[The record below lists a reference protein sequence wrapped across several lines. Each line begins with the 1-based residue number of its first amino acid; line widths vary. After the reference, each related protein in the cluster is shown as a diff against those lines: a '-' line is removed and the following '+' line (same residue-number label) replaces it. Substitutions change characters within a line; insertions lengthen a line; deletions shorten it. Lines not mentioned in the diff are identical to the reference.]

1 MDKCKNMSMKYIL
14 AIDQGTTSSRAI
26 VFDEDQKIIS
36 ESQREYELQYP
47 NNGWVEADPDE
58 ILNSVEETINNV
70 LDGLPHEIAACGI
83 TNQRETVVVW
93 DKSSGKPIYPAIIWQ
108 DRRTSDL
115 CNKLKDKDNLENE
128 IREKTGLLLDPYFSA
143 SKIQWILDN
152 VENAREK
159 AISGELCF
167 GTIETYLIWNLTEE
181 KNHKTDATNA
191 SRTMLMNLKTT
202 QWDESLLKIFNIP
215 KIILPEICP
224 CDDTFGSIKALGMKF
239 PITGVIGDQQSALF
253 GQNCFEF
260 GEMKSTYGTGCF
272 LMVNTKEQIHKSE
285 ARLLSTV
292 GCMLGNKTTYALEG
306 SIFSAGT
313 SIQWL
318 RDEMEFFTDA
328 SESEE
333 LIDENFDSK
342 GINFIP
348 AFTGLGAPHW
358 NSEIRGSIHGIQRDS
373 SRKDIITAVF
383 KAIAFQTLEIL
394 DALEKDGVSV
404 SSLKVD
410 GGMVQNKRF
419 LQLLSNILSTDIK
432 KPDQIEST
440 AVGAFKIAL
449 LGSGIKNI
457 DEIKKIGTYDE
468 TKAVPSIELN
478 NDYQTWKAYLTK
490 NL

>member
-1 MDKCKNMSMKYIL
+1 M
-14 AIDQGTTSSRAI
+14 
-26 VFDEDQKIIS
+26 
-36 ESQREYELQYP
+36 
-47 NNGWVEADPDE
+47 

-143 SKIQWILDN
+143 SKIKWILDN

-215 KIILPEICP
+215 KIILPEICS
-224 CDDTFGSIKALGMKF
+224 CDDTFGSIKVHGMKF

-253 GQNCFEF
+253 GQNCFDF
-260 GEMKSTYGTGCF
+260 GEMKCTYGTGCF

-292 GCMLGNKTTYALEG
+292 GCMLGNNTTYALEG

-318 RDEMEFFTDA
+318 RDEMEFFADA
-328 SESEE
+328 SESEG

>member
-93 DKSSGKPIYPAIIWQ
+93 DKCSGKPIYPAIIWQ

-115 CNKLKDKDNLENE
+115 CSKLKNKHNLENE

-143 SKIQWILDN
+143 SKIKWILDN

-215 KIILPEICP
+215 KIILPEICS
-224 CDDTFGSIKALGMKF
+224 CDDTFGSIKVHGMKF

-318 RDEMEFFTDA
+318 RDEMEFFADA
-328 SESEE
+328 SESEG

-468 TKAVPSIELN
+468 IKAVPSIELN

>member
-224 CDDTFGSIKALGMKF
+224 CDDTFGSIKAHGMKF

-457 DEIKKIGTYDE
+457 DEIK
-468 TKAVPSIELN
+468 
-478 NDYQTWKAYLTK
+478 
-490 NL
+490 

>member
-1 MDKCKNMSMKYIL
+1 MDKCKNMSMKYL
-14 AIDQGTTSSRAI
+14 LSIDQGTTSSRAI
-26 VFDEDQKIIS
+26 VFDENQNIIS
-36 ESQREYELQYP
+36 ESQKEYELQYP
-47 NNGWVEADPDE
+47 KDGWVEANPDE
-58 ILNSVEETINNV
+58 ILGSVKETIKKALESSKV
-70 LDGLPHEIAACGI
+70 EIAACGI

-93 DKSSGKPIYPAIIWQ
+93 DRVSGEAIYPAIIWQ

-115 CNKLKDKDNLENE
+115 CDELKEKENLESE

-143 SKIQWILDN
+143 TKIKWILDN
-152 VENAREK
+152 VENAKKMAEN
-159 AISGELCF
+159 GELCF
-167 GTIETYLIWNLTEE
+167 GTIESFLIWNLTEE

-191 SRTMLMNLKTT
+191 SRTMLMNLETLE
-202 QWDESLLKIFNIP
+202 WDDSLLEIFNIP
-215 KIILPEICP
+215 KNILPEICS
-224 CDDTFGSIKALGMKF
+224 CDDTFGSINLFDQKF

-272 LMVNTKEQIHKSE
+272 LMVNTKERIYKSD

-292 GCMLGNKTTYALEG
+292 GCMLGNTVSYALEG

-318 RDEMEFFTDA
+318 RDEMKFFDDS
-328 SESEE
+328 SESED
-333 LIDENFDSK
+333 LIDDEFDSR
-342 GINFIP
+342 GVNFIP

-373 SRKDIITAVF
+373 SKVDLITAVF
-383 KAIAFQTLEIL
+383 KAICFQTLEIVE
-394 DALEKDGVSV
+394 ALEHDGVSV
-404 SSLKVD
+404 SALKVD
-410 GGMVQNKRF
+410 GGMVKNKKF
-419 LQLLSNILSTDIK
+419 LQLLSNTLSTNIK

-449 LGSGIKNI
+449 LGSGIKDI
-457 DEIKKIGTYDE
+457 DEIQKIGSYDE
-468 TKAVPSIELN
+468 VKSQQSLKLN
-478 NDYQTWKAYLTK
+478 DDYQIWKEYLAK

>member
-143 SKIQWILDN
+143 SKIKWILDN

-215 KIILPEICP
+215 KIILPEICS
-224 CDDTFGSIKALGMKF
+224 CDDAFGSIKAHGMKF

-292 GCMLGNKTTYALEG
+292 GCMLGSKITYALEG

-318 RDEMEFFTDA
+318 RDEMEFFADA
-328 SESEE
+328 SESEG

>member
-1 MDKCKNMSMKYIL
+1 VDKCKNTSMKYIL
-14 AIDQGTTSSRAI
+14 SIDQGTTSSRAI
-26 VFDEDQKIIS
+26 IFDENQKIIS
-36 ESQREYELQYP
+36 ESQKEYKLQYP
-47 NNGWVEADPDE
+47 KNGWVEAKPDE
-58 ILNSVEETINNV
+58 ILDSVKETIKKAIESSKV
-70 LDGLPHEIAACGI
+70 EITACGI

-93 DKSSGKPIYPAIIWQ
+93 DRLSGKPIYPAIIWQ

-115 CNKLKDKDNLENE
+115 CNELKKKENLESE
-128 IREKTGLLLDPYFSA
+128 IRKKTGLLLDPYFSA
-143 SKIQWILDN
+143 SKIKWILDN
-152 VENAREK
+152 VENARKMAER
-159 AISGELCF
+159 GELCF

-191 SRTMLMNLKTT
+191 SRTMLMNLETLE
-202 QWDESLLKIFNIP
+202 WDDSLLKIFNIP
-215 KIILPEICP
+215 KNILPEICS
-224 CDDTFGSIKALGMKF
+224 CDDKFGSIDVSDQKF

-272 LMVNTKEQIHKSE
+272 LMVNTKEKIYKSE

-292 GCMLGNKTTYALEG
+292 ACMLGNTVSYALEG

-318 RDEMEFFTDA
+318 RDEMKFFDDS
-328 SESEE
+328 SESED
-333 LIDENFDSK
+333 LIDDEFDSK
-342 GINFIP
+342 GVNFIP

-373 SRKDIITAVF
+373 SKVDLITAVF
-383 KAIAFQTLEIL
+383 KAICFQTLEIVE
-394 DALEKDGVSV
+394 ALRLDGVSV
-404 SSLKVD
+404 NALKVD
-410 GGMVQNKRF
+410 GGMVKNKKF
-419 LQLLSNILSTDIK
+419 LQLLSNTLSMNIK

-449 LGSGIKNI
+449 LGSGIKDI
-457 DEIKKIGTYDE
+457 DEIQEIGSYDE
-468 TKAVPSIELN
+468 VKSQKSLKLN
-478 NDYQTWKAYLTK
+478 DDYQIWKEYLAK

>member
-224 CDDTFGSIKALGMKF
+224 CDDTFGSIKAHGMKF

-328 SESEE
+328 SESEG

-419 LQLLSNILSTDIK
+419 LQMLSNILSTDIK

>member
-224 CDDTFGSIKALGMKF
+224 CDDTFGSIKAHGMKF

-358 NSEIRGSIHGIQRDS
+358 NSKIRGSIHGIQRDS

>member
-70 LDGLPHEIAACGI
+70 LGGLPHEIAACGI

-115 CNKLKDKDNLENE
+115 CNKLKDKHNLENE

-143 SKIQWILDN
+143 SKIKWILDN
-152 VENAREK
+152 VENARER

-202 QWDESLLKIFNIP
+202 QWDESLLKIFDIP
-215 KIILPEICP
+215 KIILPEICS
-224 CDDTFGSIKALGMKF
+224 CDDTFGSIKVRDMKF

-328 SESEE
+328 SESEG

-373 SRKDIITAVF
+373 GRKDIITAVF

>member
-115 CNKLKDKDNLENE
+115 CNKLKDKDNLEKE

-224 CDDTFGSIKALGMKF
+224 CDDTFGSIKAHGMKF

>member
-36 ESQREYELQYP
+36 ESQREYGLQYP

-143 SKIQWILDN
+143 SKIKWILDN

-224 CDDTFGSIKALGMKF
+224 CDDTFGSIKAHGMKF